1 MNGFCSQLVAA
12 AGSIVTCSHPVATE
26 QKHTQDGG
34 RQTGGEGAVCVCVR
48 GADDD
53 RYAHMKQQQL
63 LQSLFFSATADKVL
77 VASFISSFSNYVL
90 LINYFNLNTWRENK
104 LHFWGM
110 FEELRVYAHTLFG
123 GCSKNSKY
131 N

>member
-1 MNGFCSQLVAA
+1 MEDDKRGVRGQCVCL
-12 AGSIVTCSHPVATE
+12 
-26 QKHTQDGG
+26 
-34 RQTGGEGAVCVCVR
+34 CVCVR

-63 LQSLFFSATADKVL
+63 LQSLFFSTTATADKVL